1 MYRIGQGF
9 DFHRFSTQGDHLILG
24 GVKIPFAGSLMAHS
38 DGDILLHA
46 LMDALLGALGLPD
59 IGHFFPDTDSLFKDI
74 SSVKLLND
82 VLAKLDQANYTLCN
96 ADITIISEIPKMGP
110 HREVIL
116 ENLSRLLKTEPNR
129 LSLKATT
136 VEKMGAIGAKE
147 GMACSAV
154 VLLRQKEPSPAP
166 LKSTSKTNANI
177 TRKSDSV
184 LVFTDGAC
192 SGNPGPGGWG
202 ALIQSPKGEQEL
214 SGGELSTTNNRM
226 ELEAVIQ
233 ALRFLIQEGIDQ
245 AELYTDSQYVKNG
258 ITQWVHNWKTNQ
270 WKTAAK
276 KPVLNQDLWQTL
288 DELNQKLQISF
299 HWLKGH
305 AGHPEN
311 ERCDALARAE
321 IIKLHNS

>member
-9 DFHRFSTQGDHLILG
+9 DFHRFSPQGDHLVLG
-24 GVKIPFAGSLMAHS
+24 GEKIPFDGSLIAHS

-74 SSVKLLND
+74 SSAKLLSI
-82 VLAKLDQANYTLCN
+82 VLSKLHEANYTLSN
-96 ADITIISEIPKMGP
+96 ADITIISEIPKIGP
-110 HREVIL
+110 YRDAIL
-116 ENLSRLLKTEPNR
+116 KNLSLLLDTELSR

-154 VLLRQKEPSPAP
+154 VLLRKKSPAP
-166 LKSTSKTNANI
+166 TQAAVKSNSTA
-177 TRKSDSV
+177 RKPDGV

-202 ALIQSPKGEQEL
+202 ALIQSPQGEIEL
-214 SGGELSTTNNRM
+214 SGGAFATTNNRM

-233 ALRFLIQEGIDQ
+233 ALRFLQSEGIEQ

-258 ITQWVHNWKTNQ
+258 ITQWVHNWKSISG
-270 WKTAAK
+270 
-276 KPVLNQDLWQTL
+276 KPPPKNPFSIRICGKPWM
-288 DELNQKLQISF
+288 N
-299 HWLKGH
+299 
-305 AGHPEN
+305 
-311 ERCDALARAE
+311 
-321 IIKLHNS
+321 